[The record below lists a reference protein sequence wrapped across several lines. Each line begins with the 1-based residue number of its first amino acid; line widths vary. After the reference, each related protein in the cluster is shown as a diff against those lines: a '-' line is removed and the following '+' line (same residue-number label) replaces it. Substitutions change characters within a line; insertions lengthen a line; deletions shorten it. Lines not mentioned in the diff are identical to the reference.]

1 MRKQAKILLTGC
13 LCAAVLTGCGTGQ
26 AGTSSESKG
35 QLPVSEEIIEL
46 TEDSTDSTD
55 DSTEAIL
62 GDEDIFKKGVITI
75 GGEETTVETCWPVLQ
90 EKSGMYFGFAMLY
103 NDSERKGVY
112 YDLDEAKQVILNSGD
127 VLQLYYFEK
136 ESDIQE
142 NIDHIDEITADSMYG
157 YGSMAMLCVYS
168 DFTDGMKAE
177 DAYGYNLVVR
187 RIKPGNVNINPGHD
201 IDIWSDAG
209 KAAEEIGGT
218 YTDGGYGYTWQ
229 TEDATIYYLSI
240 SYLEDT
246 GEGSELVM
254 LRPTRGEE

>member
-26 AGTSSESKG
+26 AGTSAESKG

-55 DSTEAIL
+55 GSTEAIL
-62 GDEDIFKKGVITI
+62 GDE
-75 GGEETTVETCWPVLQ
+75 
-90 EKSGMYFGFAMLY
+90 
-103 NDSERKGVY
+103 
-112 YDLDEAKQVILNSGD
+112 D